1 MSWTALS
8 PILRWLALR
17 KAMPV
22 FAAGEIA
29 IPGAQ
34 KCVKAAPFIAA
45 LFPDA
50 GIQDNCTCPVSRIWE
65 WASRNKKENDVLL
78 FMEWLIAMNP
88 TAVAEFLADSSELLA
103 PEERA
108 SWIGRLPDD
117 ERADMLDRI
126 AAEWI
131 VRRDPAGATSPL
143 TRSQA
148 AAHRRLKVMAELF
161 FRTAG
166 CGGAL
171 RPRFMPLL
179 LGPTGAGKS
188 SLLKRIAD
196 ELGAKFF
203 RASGGEW
210 IPVGAK
216 DSRATVLA
224 ILDLLAANNRVVVM
238 IDELDKIT
246 GDTGTSWA
254 RSVQNEMF
262 AVLDR
267 ALPIDSYVKAER
279 IPEPLVDELRSKVG
293 KGLFICAAG
302 TWQHLLDSPSRAGFG
317 IQENQSHGEIFARV
331 LKDRVVP
338 KELLMRFTL
347 PPIVLEYPSQAE
359 TQQLYDELGISR
371 LAKAAGS
378 ALDPA
383 THDWTRGGMRS
394 LENLSAELLIRIHE
408 REAGT

>member
-1 MSWTALS
+1 MSWAALP
-8 PILRWLALR
+8 PIVRWLALG

-22 FAAGEIA
+22 FAAGEFSF
-29 IPGAQ
+29 PGAQ
-34 KCVKAAPFIAA
+34 KGLRAAPFISA
-45 LFPDA
+45 LFPEA
-50 GIQDNCTCPVSRIWE
+50 SVQDDGTCPLQRIWE

-88 TAVAEFLADSSELLA
+88 TAVTEFLADSSELLA

-108 SWIGRLPDD
+108 SWIGRLPSN
-117 ERADMLDRI
+117 ERAGMLDRI
-126 AAEWI
+126 AADWI
-131 VRRDPAGATSPL
+131 VRRDAAIDTSTL

-148 AAHRRLKVMAELF
+148 AAHQRLKSMGALF
-161 FRTAG
+161 FKTAS
-166 CGGAL
+166 CAGAL

-179 LGPTGAGKS
+179 LGPTGVGKS

-196 ELGAKFF
+196 ELGAKFL
-203 RASGGEW
+203 RLSGGEW

-216 DSRATVLA
+216 DSRATVLT

-246 GDTGTSWA
+246 SDTGTSWS

-267 ALPIDSYVKAER
+267 ALPVDAYAKAER
-279 IPEPLVDELRSKVG
+279 IPEPLVDELRSKTV
-293 KGLFICAAG
+293 KGLFVCAAG

-317 IQENQSHGEIFARV
+317 VQEDQSHGEIFARV

-359 TQQLYDELGISR
+359 TQQLYDDLGISR

-378 ALDPA
+378 ALNPA

-408 REAGT
+408 RGAAV